1 MKTNSH
7 FILFICCLFLSGI
20 PHRAYSQSS
29 DQNYI
34 LTRTFTSE
42 DGTKYLDAIQ
52 YYDGLGRPV
61 QNVQRKV
68 TPSGADLVTLQEYD
82 AVGRESNRWL
92 PGTSSANG
100 AYVTPETV
108 KTSAKGL
115 NGDQNPYSLPVYEAS
130 PLNRVLEQYGP
141 GTPWQSNSR
150 SAKSAYLTNVSG
162 NDTLNCMYYKVSDTS
177 ASADSL
183 VTVTLAGNY
192 ATAEL
197 YVTRTADED
206 DNTSFEFKDKLGQ
219 VVLTRQLVRSGST
232 KILHDTY
239 YVYDDYG
246 NLTAVLPP
254 LASDNM
260 NSGTSWSNAT
270 STALRNYAYLY
281 MYDGRNRCKAKRL
294 PGCAWTYYVYDTAD
308 RLIFSQDGRQRA
320 AGIWSF
326 SIPDI
331 FGRTCV
337 TGTCTGS
344 YDALALTSPLNG
356 IVVKATRSNT
366 TDTYKGYASSFGI
379 TLTSPTVLSVNYYDD
394 YAFIG
399 SNGIDSGITAYDAQT
414 GFDTRYTVSA
424 KTFLTGTLTAQLLP
438 DGTVSSTYLYSV
450 MYYDY
455 KGRVIQTKGNNPLS
469 GGTEK
474 AYIAYNFTGQP
485 LQKKHI
491 HAATGKDTQTELYTY
506 TYDDALRLKTTQYS
520 LNKGAAVTLASNTYD
535 ELGRLKTSTRNG
547 QANLATTYN
556 YNVRSWLISSS
567 SPLFNQTLYYNDT
580 YAGSTARYNGNISA
594 MSWKMSNEIPTRG
607 YKFSYDNLSRLT
619 AANYLENGSA
629 NDHFNTAYAYDK
641 QGNMTS
647 LNRRGNTG
655 TATYGDIDV
664 LAMTYAGNQLVKAED
679 AGSSVSL
686 SASMDFKNNSN
697 TPKEYSYDANGN
709 LIQDLNKGINS
720 ITYNLLNLPQMLT
733 ISNPLG
739 SATNS
744 YTYAADGKKLK
755 TMIGGK
761 TTDYCNNMIYEN
773 GILKRILVEGGYI
786 EGGAYYFYLTDHLGN
801 NRVVANASGGIV
813 QTNHYYPFGMSFP
826 EGTVSSSQP
835 YKYNGKELDTDRGLN
850 LYDYSA
856 RYMDPALGRFSTM
869 DPLSEKYYS
878 ISPYAYVGNNPI
890 RRIDPTGT
898 DWYTSIDG
906 SAMIWRKGSADIE
919 GYKNIGANYTQNID
933 DHTTL
938 TYTQNEATSITYT
951 GIEEDNFV
959 AQSTG
964 TGCKVASDQ
973 MLANEGVDS
982 NGERINVVNSDANGV
997 ATTATANATR
1007 GINAIDKA
1015 LENGNPIE
1023 VGVDYSPEQLHN
1035 KKPNGDGMTDHFVV
1049 VSSKTETLDNGQVT
1063 STNYNFFDPRK
1074 KTYGTNSLNI
1084 LTRQNNMLKGAF
1096 HGTRII
1102 PYTVTTVR
1110 TSSR

>member
-1 MKTNSH
+1 MDLESKSVFLTLVILIYVWIIANKRKKFSFLP
-7 FILFICCLFLSGI
+7 FIVSRPPKQKNISLVSK
-20 PHRAYSQSS
+20 
-29 DQNYI
+29 NKYI
-34 LTRTFTSE
+34 
-42 DGTKYLDAIQ
+42 A
-52 YYDGLGRPV
+52 
-61 QNVQRKV
+61 
-68 TPSGADLVTLQEYD
+68 LQEYD
-82 AVGRESNRWL
+82 VVGRESNRWL
-92 PGTSSANG
+92 PGTSSGNG

-130 PLNRVLEQYGP
+130 PLNRILEQYGP
-141 GTPWQSNSR
+141 GTAWQINSR
-150 SAKSAYLTNVSG
+150 SAKTAYLANVSG
-162 NDTLNCMYYKVSDTS
+162 NDTLNCVYYKVSDTS
-177 ASADSL
+177 STTDSV

-206 DNTSFEFKDKLGQ
+206 GNTSFEFKDKLGQ

-232 KILHDTY
+232 KIPHDTY
-239 YVYDDYG
+239 YVYDDFG

-260 NSGTSWSNAT
+260 NSGTSWTNAN
-270 STALRNYAYLY
+270 SAVLRNYAYLY

-308 RLIFSQDGRQRA
+308 RLIFSQDGSQRA

-326 SIPDI
+326 NIPDI

-337 TGTCTGS
+337 SGTCTGS

-356 IVVKATRSNT
+356 IVVKAIRSNT

-535 ELGRLKTSTRNG
+535 ELGRLLTTQRNG
-547 QANLATTYN
+547 QSSLKTNYA
-556 YNVRSWLISSS
+556 YNVRSWLKSSS

-594 MSWKMSNEIPTRG
+594 MSWKMSNETQTRG
-607 YKFSYDNLSRLT
+607 YKFTYDNLSRLT
-619 AANYLENGSA
+619 AAGYLEGGTA
-629 NDHFNTAYAYDK
+629 NDHFNTSYVYDK
-641 QGNMTS
+641 QGNMTA
-647 LNRRGNTG
+647 LTHRGNTG
-655 TATYGDIDV
+655 TSTYGLIDN
-664 LAMTYAGNQLVKAED
+664 LAMTYAGNQLIKAED
-679 AGSSVSL
+679 TGVSVSL

-697 TPKEYSYDANGN
+697 TAREYNYDANGN
-709 LIQDLNKGINS
+709 LTQDLNKGINS
-720 ITYNLLNLPQMLT
+720 ITYNLLNLPQTLT
-733 ISNPLG
+733 ISNSMG

-744 YTYAADGKKLK
+744 YTYAADGRKLK
-755 TMIGGK
+755 TMIGSK
-761 TTDYCNNMIYEN
+761 TTDYCGNVIYEN
-773 GILKRILVEGGYI
+773 GVLKRILVEGGYI

-801 NRVVANASGGIV
+801 NRVVVDASGNIK
-813 QTNHYYPFGMSFP
+813 QTNHYYPFGMSFA
-826 EGTVSSSQP
+826 EGAVTSSQP

-856 RYMDPALGRFSTM
+856 RYMDPALGRFNTV
-869 DPLSEKYYS
+869 DPMAEKYYS
-878 ISPYAYVGNNPI
+878 ISPYVYVGNNPLK
-890 RRIDPTGT
+890 RTDPTGT

-906 SAMIWRKGSADIE
+906 SATIWKKGSADIE

-959 AQSTG
+959 AQGTG
-964 TGCKVASDQ
+964 TGCKIASDQ
-973 MLANEGVDS
+973 MLANEGVNS
-982 NGERINVVNSDANGV
+982 NGERINVVNADANGV

-1023 VGVDYSPEQLHN
+1023 VGVDYKPKQVNNL
-1035 KKPNGDGMTDHFVV
+1035 KPNGDGMTDHFIV
-1049 VSSKTETLDNGQVT
+1049 VSSKTETLSNGQIT
-1063 STNYNFFDPRK
+1063 SKTYNFFDPRSSANGRSSSNQLHIENNK
-1074 KTYGTNSLNI
+1074 MVGTYNYAPKPLN
-1084 LTRQNNMLKGAF
+1084 
-1096 HGTRII
+1096 
-1102 PYTVTTVR
+1102 YTVTTIR
-1110 TSSR
+1110 RNR

>member
-1 MKTNSH
+1 M
-7 FILFICCLFLSGI
+7 LSG
-20 PHRAYSQSS
+20 YF
-29 DQNYI
+29 
-34 LTRTFTSE
+34 L
-42 DGTKYLDAIQ
+42 
-52 YYDGLGRPV
+52 
-61 QNVQRKV
+61 
-68 TPSGADLVTLQEYD
+68 
-82 AVGRESNRWL
+82 
-92 PGTSSANG
+92 
-100 AYVTPETV
+100 
-108 KTSAKGL
+108 
-115 NGDQNPYSLPVYEAS
+115 
-130 PLNRVLEQYGP
+130 
-141 GTPWQSNSR
+141 
-150 SAKSAYLTNVSG
+150 
-162 NDTLNCMYYKVSDTS
+162 
-177 ASADSL
+177 
-183 VTVTLAGNY
+183 
-192 ATAEL
+192 
-197 YVTRTADED
+197 
-206 DNTSFEFKDKLGQ
+206 
-219 VVLTRQLVRSGST
+219 
-232 KILHDTY
+232 LH
-239 YVYDDYG
+239 
-246 NLTAVLPP
+246 
-254 LASDNM
+254 
-260 NSGTSWSNAT
+260 
-270 STALRNYAYLY
+270 
-281 MYDGRNRCKAKRL
+281 
-294 PGCAWTYYVYDTAD
+294 
-308 RLIFSQDGRQRA
+308 RLIFSHDGRQRA

-331 FGRTCV
+331 FGRTCI

-344 YDALALTSPLNG
+344 YDALALTSALNG
-356 IVVKATRSNT
+356 TVVKATRSNT

-399 SNGIDSGITAYDAQT
+399 SNGIDSGIAAYDALT

-438 DGTVSSTYLYSV
+438 NGTVSPTYLYSV

-547 QANLATTYN
+547 QVNLATTYN

-647 LNRRGNTG
+647 LARRGNTG

-664 LAMTYAGNQLVKAED
+664 LTMTYAGNQLVKAED

-697 TPKEYSYDANGN
+697 AVKEYSYDANGN
-709 LIQDLNKGINS
+709 LIQDLNKGISS
-720 ITYNLLNLPQMLT
+720 ITYNLLNLPQTLT

-744 YTYAADGKKLK
+744 YTYAADGRKLK
-755 TMIGGK
+755 TVIGSK
-761 TTDYCNNMIYEN
+761 TTDYCGSVIYEN
-773 GILKRILVEGGYI
+773 GVLKRILVEGGYI

-801 NRVVANASGGIV
+801 NRVVANASGAVV

-826 EGTVSSSQP
+826 EGAVSSSQP

-850 LYDYSA
+850 MYDYSA
-856 RYMDPALGRFSTM
+856 RYMDPVLGRFSTV
-869 DPLSEKYYS
+869 DPNVESYYS
-878 ISPYAYVGNNPI
+878 DSPYSYCLNNPVNFT
-890 RRIDPTGT
+890 DPYGT
-898 DWYTSIDG
+898 DTIAVNDLNWEKFNSENDVISLNEVTAVASNNLIGTRASEPISGFWGYIGYYLLDEGSRYYSPSTNFTYKVGTDGVITGVAPMGGTPPLPMVGKGDFIRSIETLWNKTSKI
-906 SAMIWRKGSADIE
+906 SAVRNAFNHFLKHSKE
-919 GYKNIGANYTQNID
+919 FPQYKNAKQYVEGTKDFLQNPPVG
-933 DHTTL
+933 TL
-938 TYTQNEATSITYT
+938 T
-951 GIEEDNFV
+951 
-959 AQSTG
+959 
-964 TGCKVASDQ
+964 KVR
-973 MLANEGVDS
+973 S
-982 NGERINVVNSDANGV
+982 NGDIMRYNSSTNTFAVMGSNGLPK
-997 ATTATANATR
+997 TMF
-1007 GINAIDKA
+1007 
-1015 LENGNPIE
+1015 
-1023 VGVDYSPEQLHN
+1023 
-1035 KKPNGDGMTDHFVV
+1035 KPTDGM
-1049 VSSKTETLDNGQVT
+1049 K
-1063 STNYNFFDPRK
+1063 YW
-1074 KTYGTNSLNI
+1074 
-1084 LTRQNNMLKGAF
+1084 LKQ
-1096 HGTRII
+1096 
-1102 PYTVTTVR
+1102 
-1110 TSSR
+1110 